1 MSEDGPPILG
11 GVACV
16 NATAD
21 SQPRRRERCSP
32 QHWGAGG
39 AAAAYDAIAAGY
51 DEQVRGDAWMRDV
64 LWTRYQRLFQPDE
77 RVLDVGCG
85 TGLDALFLARRGL
98 AVTGIDVS
106 PAMIARLREQAG
118 YLGLA
123 DRIET
128 RALDY
133 AALGDWPAARFD
145 GIISAFAGLSTAPDL
160 APFAADA
167 ARLLRPG
174 GRMLVHLLNQFSVW
188 EWLLLVT
195 HGQWPAAR
203 RLGRQRER
211 VFTIGGQPVRHY
223 LWYPSA
229 AYQRFFARDFALSRA
244 YSLGVLRPPHTLR
257 RLPTTAANLLGVLE
271 QRVNGRRPFVNW
283 GRFFVLE
290 LARRDDTATPAP
302 RG

>member
-1 MSEDGPPILG
+1 M
-11 GVACV
+11 
-16 NATAD
+16 
-21 SQPRRRERCSP
+21 
-32 QHWGAGG
+32 
-39 AAAAYDAIAAGY
+39 
-51 DEQVRGDAWMRDV
+51 
-64 LWTRYQRLFQPDE
+64 
-77 RVLDVGCG
+77 
-85 TGLDALFLARRGL
+85 FLARRGVV
-98 AVTGIDVS
+98 VTGIDVS
-106 PAMIARLREQAG
+106 PAMIARLQEQVAS
-118 YLGLA
+118 LGLA
-123 DRIET
+123 HRVEA
-128 RALDY
+128 RVLDY
-133 AALGDWPAARFD
+133 AALRDWPAARFD

-174 GRMLVHLLNQFSVW
+174 GRMLVHLLNRFSLW
-188 EWLLLVT
+188 EWLLRVT
-195 HGQWPAAR
+195 HGQWAAAR

-211 VFTIGGQPVRHY
+211 DFTIGGQPVRHY
-223 LWYPSA
+223 LWSPSK

-257 RLPTTAANLLGVLE
+257 RLPPAATSRLGVLE